1 MIQDMTFTLVVFL
14 AASTAVL
21 LVVTLVGGGRTR
33 VDDRLDE
40 LAGVRPGDSDP
51 NSMTQFAM
59 TTLPRVG
66 SALVPSDDAERT
78 FLKTRMIHAGLYS
91 KQAMAVY
98 LGVKLLLMVFPAGIG
113 LAAGA
118 LGLVEVRPAFLVG
131 GCLGILGM
139 IGPSFWLDWMKS
151 ERQTAFRRALPDAL
165 DVLVICL
172 EGGLSLQGA
181 IRRVSSELRTAH
193 PVLAAELAIVEREIQ
208 LGRPP
213 GESLHQMGLR
223 TDLEEVRTLASVI
236 TQAERFGASL
246 VKSLRVHADMLRL
259 KRHQRA
265 EEMAQKAS
273 VKLLFPTLLFIFPA
287 IFVVIL
293 GPAVFQ
299 IMDAFANIR
308 K

>member
-1 MIQDMTFTLVVFL
+1 LTLVVFL

-21 LVVTLVGGGRTR
+21 LIVTLVGGGRTR
-33 VDDRLDE
+33 VDDRLDA
-40 LAGVRPGDSDP
+40 LTGLRPTEPDTS
-51 NSMTQFAM
+51 SMTQFAM

-66 SALVPSDDAERT
+66 TALVPSDDTERT
-78 FLKTRMIHAGLYS
+78 VLKGRLIHAGLYS
-91 KQAMAVY
+91 KQAMAAY
-98 LGVKLLLMVFPAGIG
+98 LGVKLLLMVFPA
-113 LAAGA
+113 A
-118 LGLVEVRPAFLVG
+118 LGLGAGAVGLVALKPAFLAG

-139 IGPSFWLDWMKS
+139 IGPSFWLDWKKS
-151 ERQTAFRRALPDAL
+151 WRQTAFRRALPDAL

-181 IRRVSSELRTAH
+181 IKRVSSELRTAH
-193 PVLAAELAIVEREIQ
+193 PSLATELAIVEREMQ
-208 LGRPP
+208 LGRPA

-246 VKSLRVHADMLRL
+246 VKSLRVHADVLRL
-259 KRHQRA
+259 KRHQHA
-265 EEMAQKAS
+265 EELAQKAS
-273 VKLLFPTLLFIFPA
+273 VKLLIPTLLFIFPA
-287 IFVVIL
+287 VFVVIL

-299 IMDAFANIR
+299 ITDAFLSVR